1 MSGIGGNG
9 NRKQGW
15 FSRPGG
21 LGSLFKIVATGA
33 EDISANASK
42 LKPKKFKRGGF
53 FGEDWDGG
61 VTRFRV
67 LSDRMSAED
76 IEKSLRKWE
85 HERFVYGLAACAC
98 AALIPGCLIA
108 GFLTLYFF
116 IGLVLGGV
124 FFALRYLVAD
134 FRAWQIEQGRF
145 GAPAEYLNHRLPRN
159 MQIVDKDHRP

>member
-1 MSGIGGNG
+1 MSGHGGDG
-9 NRKQGW
+9 KRSW

-21 LGSLFKIVATGA
+21 LGSLFRVVARGA
-33 EDISANASK
+33 EDVSANASK
-42 LKPKKFKRGGF
+42 LKPKKFRRGGF

-61 VTRFRV
+61 VVRFRM
-67 LSDRMSAED
+67 LSDRLSVAE
-76 IEKSLRKWE
+76 IEKALRRWE
-85 HERFVYGLAACAC
+85 HERFVYGIAACAS

-108 GFLTLYFF
+108 GFLTFYFF

-159 MQIVDKDHRP
+159 MQIVGKDTRP